1 MTKKP
6 NSTDSIREYVRKT
19 YLEPARKRGLK
30 QVRVSAG
37 EVHSGL
43 GLRNR
48 VPMVCSA
55 LRSKELLRE
64 AHVRILK
71 DEGPPSGQST
81 TVGITYEVLHEK
93 AEIHKPAQ
101 SRTDIFHQLR
111 GIAKDVF
118 RELGGG
124 EEFIKSERR
133 QFSQNERKR

>member
-1 MTKKP
+1 MTKKS

-19 YLEPARKRGLK
+19 YLEPARKRGLN
-30 QVRVSAG
+30 QVRVNAG

-64 AHVRILK
+64 AHVKILK

-81 TVGITYEVLHEK
+81 TVGITYEVLHDK
-93 AEIHKPAQ
+93 PEIGKPAE
-101 SRTDIFHQLR
+101 SRKLIFQQLR
-111 GIAKDVF
+111 GIAKGVF
-118 RELGGG
+118 QELGGG
-124 EEFIKSERR
+124 EEFIRKERR
-133 QFSQNERKR
+133 QFSQSDRKR